1 MTDPS
6 AILAGE
12 IPGEGGERPWVRL
25 AFPVGPCF
33 LLGPLWETSGLRGG
47 QGHAPAVALEPAAE
61 HTLKETW
68 WPGGRTG
75 HQPERHATGKG
86 LGAGADL
93 QGAVGQGQGA

>member
-1 MTDPS
+1 MTSRRNVQDARS
-6 AILAGE
+6 TRGE
-12 IPGEGGERPWVRL
+12 
-25 AFPVGPCF
+25 
-33 LLGPLWETSGLRGG
+33 LLEMQRA
-47 QGHAPAVALEPAAE
+47 QCLEPAAE